1 MQKIGIRLNDDVY
14 KRLSEIADRYGMT
27 KNSLI
32 SYILGQWIDNNY
44 DLKDRVQ
51 KVAEDLLGRS
61 LSDDVLEQ
69 AIKSVLISFNKE
81 VR

>member
-44 DLKDRVQ
+44 DLKDRIQ
-51 KVAEDLLGRS
+51 KAVENLLGCS
-61 LSDDVLEQ
+61 ISSDVLEQ
-69 AIKSVLISFNKE
+69 AIKNALMSINKE
-81 VR
+81 V